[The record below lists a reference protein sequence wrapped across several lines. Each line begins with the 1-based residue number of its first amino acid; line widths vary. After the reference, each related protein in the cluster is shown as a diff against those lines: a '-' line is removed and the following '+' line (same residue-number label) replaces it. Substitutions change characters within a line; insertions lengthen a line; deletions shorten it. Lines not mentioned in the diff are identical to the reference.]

1 MTTVFIV
8 VERIVHWYEEIA
20 RDPSEE
26 IIKVFANRADAEAF
40 AAEKDKET
48 NLDSYSYS
56 IFEKEVF

>member
-8 VERIVHWYEEIA
+8 VERIEHWYEESS

-40 AAEKDKET
+40 AAEQNDMDPR
-48 NLDSYSYS
+48 NWSYP

>member
-8 VERIVHWYEEIA
+8 VERIVHWYEEIS

-40 AAEKDKET
+40 AAEQDKEN

>member
-40 AAEKDKET
+40 AAEQHKET